1 MTLKIMNRVSEIT
14 KQVVATMSLEGM
26 TLKKEEISL
35 LRQCAEGKKSAQ
47 DAVEKLVKKYTVQ
60 K

>member
-1 MTLKIMNRVSEIT
+1 MNKVSDII

-35 LRQCAEGKKSAQ
+35 LRQCAEGKKNAQ
-47 DAVEKLVKKYTVQ
+47 DAVEKMVKKYTVH

>member
-1 MTLKIMNRVSEIT
+1 MVNMNKVSDIT

-26 TLKKEEISL
+26 TLKKEEINI
-35 LRQCAEGKKSAQ
+35 LRQCAEGKRSAQ
-47 DAVEKLVKKYTVQ
+47 DIIDKMVKKYTV

>member
-1 MTLKIMNRVSEIT
+1 MNKVSDII

-35 LRQCAEGKKSAQ
+35 LRQCAEEIKARRRERYYNMKQ
-47 DAVEKLVKKYTVQ
+47 QNNK
-60 K
+60 